1 MWTTFAASSAF
12 NDSID
17 SIAFYLSKIT
27 EGELGT
33 PRPYSMRYD
42 DLFML
47 LLVVCCVSM
56 LVAIGSSLHAIKDRF
71 REFFFPSSA
80 ADYDMPSSIPPLMF
94 FLCTMTC
101 ITMALCS
108 FLYIDKEMEGFF
120 VVDNNIAVVGAFFA
134 ASATYFLLKW
144 FVYGLVNNVLF
155 GSKKSLQWSHAFFFV
170 TALEGALLFPLPLMV
185 VIFGLPVENGVYYF
199 IFVLILSK
207 ILTFFKSRSI
217 FFRQKI
223 LILQNFLYFCALE
236 MTPLLAFGGAWLM
249 LAHILKV
256 NF

>member
-33 PRPYSMRYD
+33 PRPYIMRHD
-42 DLFML
+42 DLLML

-56 LVAIGSSLHAIKDRF
+56 LIAIGSSLYPLKERF
-71 REFFFPSSA
+71 REFFFSSSA
-80 ADYDMPSSIPPLMF
+80 AEYDMPPSIPPLMF

-101 ITMALCS
+101 LTLALCS
-108 FLYIDKEMEGFF
+108 FFYIDREMEGFF
-120 VVDNNIAVVGAFFA
+120 VVDSNMVVVGAFFA
-134 ASATYFLLKW
+134 AFIVYFLLKW

-170 TALEGALLFPLPLMV
+170 IALEGALLFPLPLLMV
-185 VIFGLPVENGVYYF
+185 YFDLPVENGVYYF
-199 IFVLILSK
+199 IFVLFLSK

-236 MTPLLAFGGAWLM
+236 MTPLLAFCGAWLM

>member
-12 NDSID
+12 NDSLD
-17 SIAFYLSKIT
+17 SLASYVSRIT

-33 PRPYSMRYD
+33 PRPYSVHQD
-42 DLFML
+42 HVVIFL
-47 LLVVCCVSM
+47 LLLSLIL
-56 LVAIGSSLHAIKDRF
+56 LVMAIGSSLYPLKERF
-71 REFFFPSSA
+71 REFFFSSSA
-80 ADYDMPSSIPPLMF
+80 AEYDMPPSIPPLMF

-101 ITMALCS
+101 LTLALCS
-108 FLYIDKEMEGFF
+108 FFYIDREMEGIF
-120 VVDNNIAVVGAFFA
+120 VVDSNMVVIGAFFA
-134 ASATYFLLKW
+134 TFIGYFLLKW

-155 GSKKSLQWSHAFFFV
+155 GGKKSLQWSHVFFFV
-170 TALEGALLFPLPLMV
+170 TALEGALLFPLPLLV
-185 VIFGLPVENGVYYF
+185 VYFDLPVENGVYYF
-199 IFVLILSK
+199 IFVLFLSK

-236 MTPLLAFGGAWLM
+236 MTPLLAFCGAWLM